1 MILGFYLGTMMPLN
15 EPQRAVATCPKR
27 FRVLVAGRRLGKTF
41 LAIRELARFARY
53 PNKKILYICPTYQQA
68 RDIIWADLKDRLS
81 RLGWIAGTN
90 ESRLEITL
98 INGSTIML
106 RSGDAGERL
115 RGQGFDFVCFD
126 ETSDL
131 QPALWQEI
139 IRPALSAQKPPGH
152 ALFCGT
158 PKGIGNWFKD
168 LYDLGKTGP
177 DWASFQYRTID
188 GGNVPEQE
196 ILEAKRDLDERTWKQ
211 EYEASFET
219 FSNKI
224 AYNFSEDN
232 VREWIPYPAKQLIVG
247 CDFNV
252 EPITAV
258 IYVRTQDGLH
268 AIDEIVMSGSHTEEL
283 CTEIRN
289 RYPTQQI
296 VVFPDPA
303 GQARKTSAG
312 GKTDISIL
320 QNAGF
325 IVKYKRSHPAVKD
338 RINAMNSLL
347 RNAEG
352 YIRYFVDPKCKY
364 LIKSLERYV
373 YKQDTQIP
381 DKGKWDHMFDSATY
395 AVEYLFPVTREV
407 KPDNTKTFGVW

>member
-1 MILGFYLGTMMPLN
+1 MPLN
-15 EPQRAVATCPKR
+15 DPQKAVASSEAR

-41 LAIRELARFARY
+41 LAVRELARFARH
-53 PNKKILYICPTYQQA
+53 PGKRVLYVCPTYQQA
-68 RDIIWADLKDRLS
+68 RDIIWADLKDKLS
-81 RLGWIAGTN
+81 KLGWIDQTN
-90 ESRLEITL
+90 ESRLEIRL
-98 INGSTIML
+98 VNGSMIIL

-131 QPALWQEI
+131 SPELWAEV
-139 IRPALSAQKPPGH
+139 IRPALSAQKPPGS

-168 LYDLGKTGP
+168 LYDLGKTDP

-188 GGNVPEQE
+188 GGNVPEEE
-196 ILEAKRDLDERTWKQ
+196 IEAAKRELDARTYKQ
-211 EYEASFET
+211 EYEASFES
-219 FSNKI
+219 FGRLI

-232 VREWIPYPAKQLIVG
+232 IQKWNPIPAKQLLVG

-252 EPITAV
+252 EPLTAV
-258 IYVRTQDGLH
+258 VYVRTETGLH

-283 CTEIRN
+283 CEEIRN

-303 GQARKTSAG
+303 GAQRKTSAG

-325 IVKYKRSHPAVKD
+325 LVKYKNRHPAVKD

-347 RNAEG
+347 KNANG
-352 YIRYFVDPKCKY
+352 DIRYVIDPKCKY
-364 LIKSLERYV
+364 LIKSLQRYA
-373 YKQDTQIP
+373 YKEGTMVP
-381 DKGKWDHMFDSATY
+381 EKGQWDHMFDAATY
-395 AVEYLFPVTREV
+395 AVEYMFPVTREV